1 MYCDYCGQLNHDTAY
16 RCARCRTR
24 LEPQPAAAREPVITT
39 AAVPKPAPA
48 PQAAPPPRLRS
59 HSGGGVALPQASRPV
74 RQMSLLPGEPG
85 GVARMEAYAPIRT
98 KSRPPQAFA
107 ELKRRPSQGRA
118 VSDLQA
124 SFDFAAPRPNNALS
138 KATDFQ
144 GGRAPWPVLL
154 AATVTDAAIV
164 LLFTAI
170 AALAGRQAL
179 ISFVGVS
186 PGADYLPAVGLTALV
201 LSFLYKALWAM
212 FGQVT
217 PGLQA
222 VGVDLIGFNRR
233 RPGFA
238 QRMIRVL
245 VGWLGFFSCGLGM
258 LFPFI
263 DRNGLCWHDYA
274 SQSCYGFGPRSA

>member
-1 MYCDYCGQLNHDTAY
+1 MYCDYCGQQNHDSAY

-24 LEPQPAAAREPVITT
+24 LDPRSAAPAERVITT
-39 AAVPKPAPA
+39 AAIPKEAPA
-48 PQAAPPPRLRS
+48 PQAAPAPRLRS
-59 HSGGGVALPQASRPV
+59 HSGGGGALQQAARPV

-107 ELKRRPSQGRA
+107 ELKRRPAQGKA
-118 VSDLQA
+118 VSELQA
-124 SFDFAAPRPNNALS
+124 AFDFAAPMPNNALS
-138 KATDFQ
+138 KATDFE

-154 AATVTDAAIV
+154 AATMTDAAIV
-164 LLFTAI
+164 LLFTVI

-179 ISFVGVS
+179 ISFVGVT
-186 PGADYLPAVGLTALV
+186 PDLDYLPAVGITALV

-222 VGVDLIGFNRR
+222 VGVDLIGFNHR
-233 RPGFA
+233 RPGVA

-245 VGWLGFFSCGLGM
+245 VGWLGFFSLGLGV
-258 LFPFI
+258 LYPFI
-263 DRNGLCWHDYA
+263 DRNGLGWHDYA
-274 SQSCYGFGPRSA
+274 SQSCYGFGPPSA